1 MVLTAPIVARC
12 HGARQQTQHAPRGR
26 GRARSPRCG
35 SVRGDQ
41 VRGLVDLHCHWVAGI
56 DDGARSPAESA
67 AILRGLA
74 ALGFEHVV
82 ATPHM
87 RPGMF
92 DNARGDLLAAYD
104 RTAADLEHEA
114 GLPATSLASEHFFDD
129 VVFGRLL
136 EGAARC
142 LPYRGGRA
150 VLVELPPTAFPL
162 RLEHRFADLTRRG
175 VRPVL
180 AHPERYEPVWDDP
193 TRLDGLLDAGA
204 LLLLDVAALAGKY
217 GRRPRRAAEAL
228 LEDGYYHAACS
239 DAHRPAD
246 LDEVA
251 EGIDRLVRLAGQAEA
266 EYLLAEGPRGILD
279 GTID

>member
-1 MVLTAPIVARC
+1 MRAGGGVVASAPI
-12 HGARQQTQHAPRGR
+12 
-26 GRARSPRCG
+26 
-35 SVRGDQ
+35 

-56 DDGARSPAESA
+56 DDGAKSSPESA

-92 DNARGDLLAAYD
+92 DNQRDALVAAYD
-104 RTAADLEHEA
+104 RTVEALHGEA

-136 EGAARC
+136 EGPERS

-150 VLVELPPTAFPL
+150 VLVELPPSMFPL
-162 RLEHRFADLTRRG
+162 RLAHRFADLSRRG

-180 AHPERYEPVWDDP
+180 AHPERYEPVWDDA
-193 TRLDGLLDAGA
+193 TCLDALIDAGA
-204 LLLLDVAALAGKY
+204 VLLLDVAALAGKY
-217 GRRPRRAAEAL
+217 GRKPRRAAEAL
-228 LEDGYYHAACS
+228 LEGGYYHAACS
-239 DAHRPAD
+239 DAHRAAD
-246 LDEVA
+246 VDEVA
-251 EGIDRLVRLAGQAEA
+251 AGIDRLVRLAGGDEA